1 MFELD
6 TWQEIWHTIQKN
18 KVRTLLTAFSVA
30 WGIFLLII
38 LLGFGTGFQKGV
50 EYQFRDDATNAI
62 YVRPGKTSLP
72 HKGKGVGRQVKFT
85 MDDISILTNK
95 ISKIDHMT
103 GRYYIWGDYVAR
115 YKDKYSSFNI
125 RGVHPDHQ
133 YLEKSIIIKGR
144 YLNDFDMSQNRKV
157 TVIGKEV
164 EDVLFGEEDPIGKYI
179 DVNGIK
185 YLVVGV
191 YEDEGGPNELRNL
204 YMPITTVQKAY
215 NGSNRVHHI
224 MFTVGDAS
232 VKESQ
237 EILEQ
242 TKMLMSERHAFSLED
257 KRALF
262 IFNSVEEFQKF
273 MSLFAGIKFFLWIVG
288 IGTIIAGIVGV
299 SNIMLIVVK
308 ERTR

>member
-1 MFELD
+1 
-6 TWQEIWHTIQKN
+6 
-18 KVRTLLTAFSVA
+18 
-30 WGIFLLII
+30 
-38 LLGFGTGFQKGV
+38 
-50 EYQFRDDATNAI
+50 
-62 YVRPGKTSLP
+62 
-72 HKGKGVGRQVKFT
+72 
-85 MDDISILTNK
+85 
-95 ISKIDHMT
+95 
-103 GRYYIWGDYVAR
+103 
-115 YKDKYSSFNI
+115 
-125 RGVHPDHQ
+125 
-133 YLEKSIIIKGR
+133 
-144 YLNDFDMSQNRKV
+144 SQNRKV

-164 EDVLFGEEDPIGKYI
+164 EDVLFGEENPIGKYI

-204 YMPITTVQKAY
+204 DMPITTVQKAY

-242 TKMLMSERHAFSLED
+242 TKMLMSERHAFSIED

-308 ERTR
+308 ERTREIGVRKALGATPKSIISLFLQEAVVITLLAGYIGLIAGIGSIEVINYTMEKFEINPEFFKKPDVDLITAIGATLLLVVSGSLAGYFPARKAAKIQPIVALRDE